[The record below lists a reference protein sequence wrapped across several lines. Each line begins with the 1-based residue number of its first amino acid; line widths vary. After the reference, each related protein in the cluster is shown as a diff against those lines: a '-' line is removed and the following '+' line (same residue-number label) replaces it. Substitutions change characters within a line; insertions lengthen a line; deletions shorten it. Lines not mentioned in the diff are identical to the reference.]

1 MKNSYKFSKIISD
14 GRKFVDHARLFGTGA
29 TVKKVLQHRQ
39 DILDSGVEIVPLKT
53 QLPADSTGFIN
64 ARNITISV
72 IIPVKNGGEGLKL
85 LLQKLRE
92 QEGFAAVEIII
103 VDSGSSDNSLLY
115 ATEFNARIFAV
126 PSEEFS
132 HSGSRNLGAE
142 NARGEFLLF
151 MVQDALP
158 TDKLW
163 LKRLFTI
170 MQTNNL
176 TAVSCMENHH
186 EDAGLFYQAITWNLY
201 QFMEIESGDR
211 VMQLPKQENHLTM
224 RKNAQLTN
232 VACLIGK
239 EAFGKYLFRYEYGED
254 LDLGIR
260 LIKDG
265 HRIAMLN
272 SVRVIHSHNRSAYY
286 YLQRG
291 YVDRI
296 YCDKIN
302 PEPLTNVHSLEK
314 LSAEITATYI
324 HLQEIIETVLKAQSL
339 PCPVSQLSRQFFRS
353 FQSGLHKINLNGNIT
368 TEKNEYTDSAYSQF
382 VKSLSQSVVNFPGS
396 SDTEFI
402 RGLQSYFM
410 ILFNYLNH
418 TQKSIEKDTFAQLL
432 PALFRTHA
440 FYSGAS
446 LANCYISSKQNKN
459 DVQQDLHRLLSQ
471 GV

>member
-1 MKNSYKFSKIISD
+1 MRNSYKFSKIIAD

-29 TVKKVLQHRQ
+29 TMKKVFQHRR
-39 DILDSGVEIVPLKT
+39 DILDSGVEIVPLIT
-53 QLPADSTGFIN
+53 HQSIDSTTSVN
-64 ARNITISV
+64 TRHITISV
-72 IIPVKNGGEGLKL
+72 IIPVKNGGAGLKQ

-92 QEGFAAVEIII
+92 QEGFAAVEIVI
-103 VDSGSSDNSLLY
+103 VDSGSADDSLLN
-115 ATEFNARIFAV
+115 AAEFNARVFAV

-158 TDKLW
+158 TDKYW
-163 LKRLFTI
+163 LKRLYTT

-176 TAVSCMENHH
+176 TAVSCMENHR
-186 EDAGLFYQAITWNLY
+186 EDAGLFYKAITWNLY
-201 QFMEIESGDR
+201 QFMEIDTGDR
-211 VMQLPKQENHLTM
+211 VMQLPRQENHLTL

-239 EAFGKYLFRYEYGED
+239 KEFEKYLFRYEYGED

-260 LIKDG
+260 LIKGG

-272 SVRVIHSHNRSAYY
+272 SVRVIHSHNRPAYY
-286 YLQRG
+286 YLRRG

-302 PEPLTNVHSLEK
+302 PESLYNTHNLQK
-314 LSAEITATYI
+314 LSAEIVRTFI
-324 HLQEIIETVLKAQSL
+324 LLQEIVEGVLKRQPL
-339 PCPVSQLSRQFFRS
+339 PCSVSQLSRQFFRS
-353 FQSGLHKINLNGNIT
+353 FQSGLRKMNANAEITDDHNDYTDRTYLKFVKELSRNKGNISGAMGT
-368 TEKNEYTDSAYSQF
+368 GFALT
-382 VKSLSQSVVNFPGS
+382 
-396 SDTEFI
+396 
-402 RGLQSYFM
+402 LQNHLM

-418 TQKSIEKDTFAQLL
+418 FQETIDQNTFAQLL

-440 FYSGAS
+440 FFSGAH
-446 LANCYISSKQNKN
+446 LANCYNGNKLNNN
-459 DVQQDLHRLLSQ
+459 DLLNDLHQLLSQ
-471 GV
+471 DV